1 MIIESIILDR
11 DLPHIESLKKYGES
25 IPYLNIKACFSDLNQ
40 AKTYINENKTDL
52 IFMDLEFAQQQ
63 KIDWSEFNIQ
73 KPEVIISMRCASYKY
88 KDHYLSAFEYIM
100 KPVSFEKF
108 IQILNNIYI
117 QKQGKT
123 EHPKPEIKKNDFFFV
138 KNNSL
143 IEKVKFNE
151 VLFFKGMKD
160 YIWIQTINKKIIT
173 LQTMKNL
180 SIYLPADRFLR
191 IHKSYIVSLEHI
203 DIIDKNRVV
212 IGQERIP
219 IGDTF
224 RSSFFKSLKEQE
236 LIWD

>member
-11 DLPHIESLKKYGES
+11 DLPHIESLKRYGDS
-25 IPYLNIKACFSDLNQ
+25 IPYLNIKACFSSLNQ
-40 AKTYINENKTDL
+40 AKAYINENKIDL

-63 KIDWSEFNIQ
+63 KIDWNEFSIQ
-73 KPEVIISMRCASYKY
+73 KPEVIISMSCASYEY
-88 KDHYLSAFEYIM
+88 KDHCLSAFDYIM

-108 IQILNNIYI
+108 IRVLNNIFI
-117 QKQGKT
+117 QKQENT
-123 EHPKPEIKKNDFFFV
+123 VPPKPEIKKNDFFFI

-143 IEKVKFNE
+143 IEKVKYSD

-160 YIWIQTINKKIIT
+160 YIWIQTTNKKIIT

-180 SIYLPADRFLR
+180 SIYLPSDRFLR

-224 RSSFFKSLKEQE
+224 RPSFFKSLKEQE

>member
-1 MIIESIILDR
+1 MIIECIILDR

-25 IPYLNIKACFSDLNQ
+25 IPYLNIKACFADLNQ
-40 AKTYINENKTDL
+40 AKAYINANKTDL

-63 KIDWSEFNIQ
+63 KINWSEFDIQ
-73 KPEVIISMRCASYKY
+73 KPEIIISMRCSSYKY

-117 QKQGKT
+117 QKQGKKA
-123 EHPKPEIKKNDFFFV
+123 HPKPEIKKNDFFFV

-224 RSSFFKSLKEQE
+224 RSSFFKNLKEQE

>member
-1 MIIESIILDR
+1 MIIDSIILDR
-11 DLPHIESLKKYGES
+11 DLLHIESLKEYGES
-25 IPYLNIKACFSDLNQ
+25 IPYLNIKACFSNLNQ
-40 AKTYINENKTDL
+40 AKAYINKNKIDL
-52 IFMDLEFAQQQ
+52 LFMDLEFAQQQ
-63 KIDWSEFNIQ
+63 KIDWNEFNIQ
-73 KPEVIISMRCASYKY
+73 KPEVIISMSCASYQH
-88 KDHYLSAFEYIM
+88 KDHCLSAFDYIM

-108 IQILNNIYI
+108 IRVLNNIYI

-123 EHPKPEIKKNDFFFV
+123 ANPKPETKKNDFFFI

-143 IEKVKFNE
+143 IEKVKYNE

-160 YIWIQTINKKIIT
+160 YIWIQTINKRIIT

-180 SIYLPADRFLR
+180 SIYLPADRFIR

-224 RSSFFKSLKEQE
+224 RPSFFKSLKEQE

>member
-1 MIIESIILDR
+1 MIIDSIILDR
-11 DLPHIESLKKYGES
+11 DLLHIESLKKYGES
-25 IPYLNIKACFSDLNQ
+25 IPYLNIKACFSNLNQ
-40 AKTYINENKTDL
+40 AKAYINKNKIDL
-52 IFMDLEFAQQQ
+52 LFMDLEFAQQQ
-63 KIDWSEFNIQ
+63 KIDWSEFSIQ
-73 KPEVIISMRCASYKY
+73 KPEVIISMSCASYQY
-88 KDHYLSAFEYIM
+88 KNHCLSAFDYIM

-108 IQILNNIYI
+108 IRVLNNIYI
-117 QKQGKT
+117 QKQEKT
-123 EHPKPEIKKNDFFFV
+123 AQPKPEIKKNDFFFI

-143 IEKVKFNE
+143 IEKVKYSE

-212 IGQERIP
+212 IGKERIP

-224 RSSFFKSLKEQE
+224 RPSFFKSLKEQE